1 MIEAAVYMAVIPIEW
16 PIVTAYPNKGKIV
29 RVSTQE
35 TKKPTAVLVI
45 ASVALMLRLC
55 IVLLS
60 VLRMFVLLPL
70 GWLVVLC
77 NFAIG

>member
-70 GWLVVLC
+70 GWLVVL
-77 NFAIG
+77 

>member
-55 IVLLS
+55 IGMAPLWLLG
-60 VLRMFVLLPL
+60 LLL
-70 GWLVVLC
+70 GL
-77 NFAIG
+77 